1 MEYDAIKRIYR
12 NYSSVYDLLF
22 KGFFHPRQKKAIHD
36 LNIQSGSRILDVGI
50 GTGLSLPLYPKESEV
65 IGIDLSVDML
75 KQAAKK
81 VEKLGMNHVSL
92 MEMDACQLAF
102 PENSF
107 DYVIATHIISVVPE
121 PYRVIDEMRRVCK
134 PDGQLVIV
142 NHFVSSHPVIGLV
155 EKKCDPFFRKLGWR
169 LDMSLE
175 DLVAESNLDIIRT
188 SKLNKIDLWKIVHA
202 NNNKSTVDAATH

>member
-1 MEYDAIKRIYR
+1 MEYDSIKRIYR

-22 KGFFHPRQKKAIHD
+22 KSFFHPRQRKAIHD
-36 LNIQSGSRILDVGI
+36 LNIQSGAKVLDVGI
-50 GTGLSLPLYPKESEV
+50 GTGLSLPLYPRDSEV
-65 IGIDLSVDML
+65 VGIDLSEAML
-75 KQAAKK
+75 CQAAKK
-81 VEKLGMNHVSL
+81 VEKLGMSHVTL
-92 MEMDACQLAF
+92 MEMDATHLAF
-102 PENSF
+102 PDNSF
-107 DYVIATHIISVVPE
+107 DFVIATHIISVVPE

-175 DLVAESNLDIIRT
+175 DLVAESNLDVIRT

-202 NNNKSTVDAATH
+202 SNNKATVNATTN